1 MLRHACHLWLCRSGS
16 VDSGAQ
22 TCFEDGLCHLAP
34 LVPPVGDDGDDVSLP
49 HLQTGYREAALA
61 GSETLFN
68 RLTTI

>member
-1 MLRHACHLWLCRSGS
+1 MRVICGCAEVAQLDG
-16 VDSGAQ
+16 GAQ

-61 GSETLFN
+61 GSKTLLN
-68 RLTTI
+68 RLTAK